1 MTNERPENVWAT
13 TLPNGLR
20 VRVLCKPDFQRSYAV
35 FATCYSGADRRFRVG
50 DTWTDTPAG
59 VAHYLEHKLF
69 DMPDGSDALLTLS
82 ENGADPNAFT
92 STNMTAYYFSCT
104 DGFEENLR
112 TLLRFVSTPYFTD
125 ASVAKEQGIIAQEI
139 RMGEDDPD
147 RAVWR
152 NLMRCLM
159 ARDGARD
166 AVAGT
171 VESIAEITP
180 ETLYACHRAFYAPS
194 NMVLCAVCQ
203 DTPERVAAI
212 AAEILPPERAPVPA
226 ADHGEPEDMTP
237 ASARMR
243 VELAVS
249 APQMLLGAKFRPAE
263 RGDARLRQTLTAE
276 LALQAAFGEATAF
289 YNDLYRA
296 DCSATTLAA
305 ARTTAGRSRWPCSAA
320 RARIPTPCARA
331 CARPSRASR
340 VTALTARPSSG
351 RAAPY
356 TAAGCAGSTGS
367 TMCASPWP
375 RGSSAG
381 TSTWTHSRCWAPSR
395 RPSAPRG

>member
-1 MTNERPENVWAT
+1 M
-13 TLPNGLR
+13 
-20 VRVLCKPDFQRSYAV
+20 
-35 FATCYSGADRRFRVG
+35 G

-212 AAEILPPERAPVPA
+212 AAEILPPEAEEGLEKCLKEHGEALAPGALTDSMVVPLLRSGFRMVVFSVVIMIIVLFFSKGIMGEKELSWKGIGGLLKKRKKAAPA
-226 ADHGEPEDMTP
+226 AEKED
-237 ASARMR
+237 
-243 VELAVS
+243 
-249 APQMLLGAKFRPAE
+249 
-263 RGDARLRQTLTAE
+263 
-276 LALQAAFGEATAF
+276 
-289 YNDLYRA
+289 
-296 DCSATTLAA
+296 
-305 ARTTAGRSRWPCSAA
+305 
-320 RARIPTPCARA
+320 
-331 CARPSRASR
+331 
-340 VTALTARPSSG
+340 
-351 RAAPY
+351 
-356 TAAGCAGSTGS
+356 
-367 TMCASPWP
+367 
-375 RGSSAG
+375 
-381 TSTWTHSRCWAPSR
+381 
-395 RPSAPRG
+395 

>member
-35 FATCYSGADRRFRVG
+35 FATCYGGADRRFRVG

-82 ENGADPNAFT
+82 ENGAGPNAFT

-104 DGFEENLR
+104 DGFQENLR

-159 ARDGARD
+159 ARDRAPTPWPARSR
-166 AVAGT
+166 ASRRSRPGRCSMPAT
-171 VESIAEITP
+171 VRFTRRR
-180 ETLYACHRAFYAPS
+180 TWCCAPCVRTRPS
-194 NMVLCAVCQ
+194 VW
-203 DTPERVAAI
+203 
-212 AAEILPPERAPVPA
+212 PPSRRRSCRRSAPVPA
-226 ADHGEPEDMTP
+226 ADHGEPED
-237 ASARMR
+237 
-243 VELAVS
+243 
-249 APQMLLGAKFRPAE
+249 
-263 RGDARLRQTLTAE
+263 
-276 LALQAAFGEATAF
+276 
-289 YNDLYRA
+289 
-296 DCSATTLAA
+296 
-305 ARTTAGRSRWPCSAA
+305 
-320 RARIPTPCARA
+320 
-331 CARPSRASR
+331 
-340 VTALTARPSSG
+340 
-351 RAAPY
+351 
-356 TAAGCAGSTGS
+356 
-367 TMCASPWP
+367 
-375 RGSSAG
+375 
-381 TSTWTHSRCWAPSR
+381 
-395 RPSAPRG
+395 

>member
-1 MTNERPENVWAT
+1 MNDPKTSGAT

-35 FATCYSGADRRFRVG
+35 FATCYGGADRRFRVG

-180 ETLYACHRAFYAPS
+180 ETL
-194 NMVLCAVCQ
+194 LC
-203 DTPERVAAI
+203 
-212 AAEILPPERAPVPA
+212 LPPRVLRAVEHGAVRRVSGHAGARGRHRGGDPAAGARPVPA

-237 ASARMR
+237 ANARMH

-263 RGDARLRQTLTAE
+263 KGTARLRQTLTAE

-296 DCSATTLAA
+296 GLLGDDSRLQRGLL
-305 ARTTAGRSRWPCSAA
+305 RTDRAGRARRREQGPRRRVRA
-320 RARIPTPCARA
+320 RARDRRA
-331 CARPSRASR
+331 HRA
-340 VTALTARPSSG
+340 
-351 RAAPY
+351 
-356 TAAGCAGSTGS
+356 
-367 TMCASPWP
+367 
-375 RGSSAG
+375 
-381 TSTWTHSRCWAPSR
+381 
-395 RPSAPRG
+395 